1 MCAMGAKI
9 IDIKT
14 RKVVLQKT
22 IVTKEEFW
30 ELADAVSKS
39 VTSKTSRDIIEEMK
53 LAACFNFEFRN
64 KTYPELEELYED
76 LRKRVRKI

>member
-1 MCAMGAKI
+1 ML
-9 IDIKT
+9 T
-14 RKVVLQKT
+14 KT

-30 ELADAVSKS
+30 ELADAVSKF

-53 LAACFNFEFRN
+53 LAACFNFKFRN

-76 LRKRVRKI
+76 LRKRVHKI